1 MSGSLASH
9 GAPSTSGA
17 PDRQPGT
24 ALLELRQLTR
34 HFQQREGLTGH
45 RTAVAV
51 DGVDLA
57 LQKGEAYGLVGESG
71 SGKSTVAR
79 MILRLLPP
87 TAGAIAFEGQDITA
101 LRGEALMRLRENIQI
116 VFQDPH
122 ASLNPRKTIFFS
134 VAEPLVIHRNLK
146 GEALQA
152 RVEEVLEIVGLS
164 ANFLYRYPH
173 ELSGGQKQR
182 VCIARAV
189 ALDPKLLVLDE
200 PTSALD
206 VSVQAQVLEFLRD
219 LKARLDLTYLFISH
233 DLSVV
238 RHLCER
244 VGVMYLG
251 RIVEEGSVARVFKE
265 PGHPYTQALL
275 SAVPMAQAKQPTGRI
290 ILSGDVPSPTAVPA
304 GCPFHPRCPQKIGAI
319 CETERP
325 SLDTKA
331 QGYRAAC
338 HL

>member
-1 MSGSLASH
+1 MSG
-9 GAPSTSGA
+9 GATPSGA
-17 PDRQPGT
+17 AATPPRQPAG
-24 ALLELRQLTR
+24 ALLELRKLTR
-34 HFQQREGLTGH
+34 HFRQRDGLTAH

-51 DGVDLA
+51 DGIDLA

-79 MILRLLPP
+79 MILRLLAP
-87 TAGAIAFEGQDITA
+87 TAGSIAFDGQDITA
-101 LRGEALMRLRENIQI
+101 LQGDPLMKLRENIQI

-134 VAEPLVIHRNLK
+134 VAEPLVIHRRLR

-152 RVEEVLEIVGLS
+152 KVEDVLEIVGLS

-238 RHLCER
+238 RHLCDR

-251 RIVEEGSVARVFKE
+251 RIVEEGPVDRVFE
-265 PGHPYTQALL
+265 TPGHPYTRALL
-275 SAVPMAQAKQPTGRI
+275 SAVPMAQARQPAGRI
-290 ILSGDVPSPTAVPA
+290 VLSGDVPSPTAIPA
-304 GCPFHPRCPQKIGAI
+304 GCPFHPRCPQKIGAV
-319 CETERP
+319 CETDRP
-325 SLDTKA
+325 PLDSKA
-331 QGYRAAC
+331 QGVRVAC